1 MFTEFHKE
9 DWHKGQTV
17 YLLRIDEGSDKLEPE
32 KRIIEGIVETVGRVY
47 ITVSVN
53 SQKVRFEF
61 DEETEQIFQEYNYGR
76 SFEIYLT
83 KEAALDI
90 LKKCEIENQLREDA
104 KILLTKA
111 LTDLDGKKLDLLKNI
126 LDFVLL
132 QSNISILDIL
142 SEYLSF
148 EEKDAFY
155 RKIWSEHVKE
165 DVLTFAENED
175 IEITDEDADRT
186 ASAYVNGRY
195 DCNLSYWENLHNLI
209 QKSKEKGLEYTI
221 CLQSIFDAL
230 TEYDPE
236 EDYVPLEVEGYI
248 QKETDGDRVYYDL
261 KTDNG
266 TPCMDG
272 ETCQVMDI
280 TPDYVV
286 LMEEDTRIPFKLS
299 RKEFELAAVPC
310 TKEEN

>member
-1 MFTEFHKE
+1 MFTDFHKE

-17 YLLRIDEGSDKLEPE
+17 YLLRIGEGSDKLEPE

-90 LKKCEIENQLREDA
+90 LKKREIQNQLREDA
-104 KILLTKA
+104 KILLSKD
-111 LTDLDGKKLDLLKNI
+111 LTVLDGKKLNLLKNI
-126 LDFVLL
+126 LDLVLL
-132 QSNISILDIL
+132 RSNTNISDIL
-142 SEYLSF
+142 SEHLSF
-148 EEKDAFY
+148 EEKDSFY
-155 RKIWSEHVKE
+155 RKLWAEHVKE
-165 DVLTFAENED
+165 DILTFAENED
-175 IEITDEDADRT
+175 FQITEEEADKS
-186 ASAYVNGRY
+186 ASAYVSGRY

-209 QKSKEKGLEYTI
+209 HENKEKGLEYTI
-221 CLQSIFDAL
+221 CLQPLFDAL
-230 TEYDPE
+230 TGYDPE
-236 EDYVPLEVEGYI
+236 EDYVPLEIEGYI
-248 QKETDGDRVYYDL
+248 QKETDGDRVHYDL
-261 KTDNG
+261 KTDDG

-299 RKEFELAAVPC
+299 RKEFELAGAPC

>member
-1 MFTEFHKE
+1 M
-9 DWHKGQTV
+9 
-17 YLLRIDEGSDKLEPE
+17 
-32 KRIIEGIVETVGRVY
+32 
-47 ITVSVN
+47 
-53 SQKVRFEF
+53 
-61 DEETEQIFQEYNYGR
+61 
-76 SFEIYLT
+76 
-83 KEAALDI
+83 
-90 LKKCEIENQLREDA
+90 
-104 KILLTKA
+104 
-111 LTDLDGKKLDLLKNI
+111 
-126 LDFVLL
+126 
-132 QSNISILDIL
+132 
-142 SEYLSF
+142 
-148 EEKDAFY
+148 
-155 RKIWSEHVKE
+155 
-165 DVLTFAENED
+165 
-175 IEITDEDADRT
+175 
-186 ASAYVNGRY
+186 
-195 DCNLSYWENLHNLI
+195 I

-299 RKEFELAAVPC
+299 RKEFDLAVIPY
-310 TKEEN
+310 TEEED

>member
-1 MFTEFHKE
+1 MFTKFHKE

-17 YLLRIDEGSDKLEPE
+17 YLLRIGEGSDKLEPE
-32 KRIIEGIVETVGRVY
+32 KRIIEGIVKTVGRVD

-90 LKKCEIENQLREDA
+90 LKKREIENQLREDA
-104 KILLTKA
+104 KILLTKV

-132 QSNISILDIL
+132 RSNTNISDIL

-155 RKIWSEHVKE
+155 RKLWAEHVKE
-165 DVLTFAENED
+165 DILTFAENED
-175 IEITDEDADRT
+175 IEITAEEVDRV

-209 QKSKEKGLEYTI
+209 QESKEKGLEYTI
-221 CLQSIFDAL
+221 CLQSLFDVL
-230 TEYDPE
+230 TGYDPE
-236 EDYVPLEVEGYI
+236 EDYAPLEVEGYI

-261 KTDNG
+261 KTDKG

-272 ETCQVMDI
+272 ETCQIMDI

>member
-17 YLLRIDEGSDKLEPE
+17 YLLRIGEGSDKLEPE
-32 KRIIEGIVETVGRVY
+32 KRIIEVIVETVGRVY

-90 LKKCEIENQLREDA
+90 LKKREIENQLREDA

-132 QSNISILDIL
+132 QSNTSILDIL

-155 RKIWSEHVKE
+155 RKIWAEHVKE

-175 IEITDEDADRT
+175 IEITDENADRT

-209 QKSKEKGLEYTI
+209 QESKEKGLEYTI
-221 CLQSIFDAL
+221 CLQSLFDAL
-230 TEYDPE
+230 TGYDSE

-280 TPDYVV
+280 TPDYVI

>member
-17 YLLRIDEGSDKLEPE
+17 YLLRIGEGSDKLELE

-47 ITVSVN
+47 ITVSAN
-53 SQKVRFEF
+53 SQKIRFEF

-90 LKKCEIENQLREDA
+90 LKKRKIENQLREDA
-104 KILLTKA
+104 KILLTKD
-111 LTDLDGKKLDLLKNI
+111 LTDLDGKKLELLKNI

-132 QSNISILDIL
+132 RSNTNILDIL
-142 SEYLSF
+142 SGYLSF
-148 EEKDAFY
+148 EEKDVFY
-155 RKIWSEHVKE
+155 RKVWAEHVKE
-165 DVLTFAENED
+165 DILTFTENED
-175 IEITDEDADRT
+175 IEVADEEADRV

-209 QKSKEKGLEYTI
+209 QESKEKGLEYTI
-221 CLQSIFDAL
+221 CLQSLFDAL
-230 TEYDPE
+230 TGYDPE

-248 QKETDGDRVYYDL
+248 QKETEGDKVYYNL
-261 KTDNG
+261 KTDDG
-266 TPCMDG
+266 TPCMDRK
-272 ETCQVMDI
+272 TCQVMDI

-299 RKEFELAAVPC
+299 RKEFDLAVIPY
-310 TKEEN
+310 TGEED

>member
-17 YLLRIDEGSDKLEPE
+17 YLLRIGEDSDKLEPG

-76 SFEIYLT
+76 SFEIYLA

-90 LKKCEIENQLREDA
+90 LKKREIENQLREDA
-104 KILLTKA
+104 KILLTKD
-111 LTDLDGKKLDLLKNI
+111 LTGLDGKRLELLKNS
-126 LDFVLL
+126 LDLVLL
-132 QSNISILDIL
+132 RSNANISNILA
-142 SEYLSF
+142 EYLSF

-155 RKIWSEHVKE
+155 RKIWAEHIKE
-165 DVLTFAENED
+165 DVLTFAENKD
-175 IEITDEDADRT
+175 IEITDEEADRT

-209 QKSKEKGLEYTI
+209 QESKEKGLEYTI
-221 CLQSIFDAL
+221 CLQSLFDAL
-230 TEYDPE
+230 TGYDPE

-248 QKETDGDRVYYDL
+248 QKETDEDKVYYAL

-299 RKEFELAAVPC
+299 RKEFDLAAIPY